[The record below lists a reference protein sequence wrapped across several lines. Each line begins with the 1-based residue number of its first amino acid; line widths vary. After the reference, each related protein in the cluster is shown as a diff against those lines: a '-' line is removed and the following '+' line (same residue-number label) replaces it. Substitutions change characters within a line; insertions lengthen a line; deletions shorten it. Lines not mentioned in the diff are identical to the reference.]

1 MSKSLTMKFNKVQPR
16 GGDDENKQVPNPRS
30 SPLQP
35 RTQGENKSERT
46 SLKATLTSIPSEEA
60 HLRAP
65 DHISGENLL
74 RDQTTNPRP
83 PNAAESPRRM
93 AEQKGTGA
101 EQEGLVSPKSKPPG
115 APPVSECTAAQLRG
129 LVRRLRL
136 RTALC
141 GRRLAEGGLSSEAS
155 PPTAQPTAVRCAQDP
170 RGPTPQ
176 ERVRLPSSI
185 DSCTA
190 SACAEWVAARGSAPQ
205 RRRRGHRACSQGDT
219 EAGGGGRGDLLR
231 PQTQEGSGRTRP
243 ARSTG
248 PGSASAWS
256 GTRGYK
262 GDAGLKGQNR
272 PQGFTQMMQ
281 NTQPRAKGM
290 DPHELARHYRSST
303 KFQLD
308 VASVIPLDV
317 FGLFFGFN
325 PIFRINRILKYRSFF
340 EFNHCLESIMNR
352 AYIYRVARTA
362 GCLLFALHVN
372 ACIYYWASDHQG
384 IGTTRWVYNGEGNMY
399 LRCYYWAVRS
409 LITIGG
415 LPEPQTLFEIVF
427 QLLNFFLGVFVVS
440 SLIGQ
445 MRDVIGAATAAQ
457 SNFRASLDRTVT
469 YMHSYAI
476 PRRVRA
482 RVQAWYEY
490 TWDAQRM
497 LDESDLLEALPAA
510 MQSALAVDM
519 NFSILSNIDL
529 FKGCDTQMLHDLLL
543 RLRSTV
549 CLPGDFVCRKGEI
562 GKEMYIVKQGEVRV
576 LGGADGAQVLV
587 TLKAGTVFGE
597 ISLLAA
603 TGSRRTASV
612 VAHGFVHLLA
622 LDRNALRET
631 LVHYP
636 DSEKLLME
644 KARALLGSDL
654 SHARTCLPLP
664 TKTRDTR
671 ALWTLGERTTQ
682 ENSESSAGGE
692 GRGRGCED
700 AGRAAEGPLGRS
712 GCRAGAVPAEDR
724 LPLARGQRHP
734 AEPPASPTPSPQLL
748 PGQGGGADHGSRGK
762 GSE

>member
-1 MSKSLTMKFNKVQPR
+1 MKFNKVRPR

-30 SPLQP
+30 SPLRP
-35 RTQGENKSERT
+35 RTQGESKSERT
-46 SLKATLTSIPSEEA
+46 SLEATLTSIPSEEA

-65 DHISGENLL
+65 DNTSGENLL
-74 RDQTTNPRP
+74 RDQTANPRS
-83 PNAAESPRRM
+83 PNAAEPPRRI

-115 APPVSECTAAQLRG
+115 APPVSECAAAQLRG

-155 PPTAQPTAVRCAQDP
+155 PPTGKPWSSAQPPAVRCAQDH
-170 RGPTPQ
+170 RGPTPR
-176 ERVRLPSSI
+176 ERARLPGST

-190 SACAEWVAARGSAPQ
+190 GLDHAAAPPGPRSLLWLLLVAA
-205 RRRRGHRACSQGDT
+205 ACGWNC
-219 EAGGGGRGDLLR
+219 GLL
-231 PQTQEGSGRTRP
+231 P
-243 ARSTG
+243 ARLAFPWQS
-248 PGSASAWS
+248 PRSARYWLAAD
-256 GTRGYK
+256 GVCDLIYLC
-262 GDAGLKGQNR
+262 DALLV
-272 PQGFTQMMQ
+272 
-281 NTQPRAKGM
+281 QPRRQGLRGGDVIM

-340 EFNHCLESIMNR
+340 EFNHHLESIMNR

-384 IGTTRWVYNGEGNMY
+384 FGTTRWVYNGEGNMY

-457 SNFRASLDRTVT
+457 NNFRASLDRTVT

-476 PRRVRA
+476 PRRVQA
-482 RVQAWYEY
+482 RVRAWYEY

-519 NFSILSNIDL
+519 NFSVLNNIDL

-543 RLRSTV
+543 RLRPTV

-576 LGGADGAQVLV
+576 LGGAHEAQVLV

-612 VAHGFVHLLA
+612 VAHGFVHLLT
-622 LDRNALRET
+622 LDRKALRET

-636 DSEKLLME
+636 DSEKLLVE
-644 KARALLGSDL
+644 KARCAPRPPRGVALHPRGDRRCSAATSPTQGLAFLFPPRPETPEPCGL
-654 SHARTCLPLP
+654 SEREPRR
-664 TKTRDTR
+664 KTASPPQEERAEDEAVKMQEELWRDHR
-671 ALWTLGERTTQ
+671 
-682 ENSESSAGGE
+682 
-692 GRGRGCED
+692 
-700 AGRAAEGPLGRS
+700 AGRDAEQVLSPQRTGS
-712 GCRAGAVPAEDR
+712 HWSE
-724 LPLARGQRHP
+724 GQRHP

-748 PGQGGGADHGSRGK
+748 PGRGGGADHGSRGK
-762 GSE
+762 GSD

>member
-1 MSKSLTMKFNKVQPR
+1 MEAVRAREAQVKPR
-16 GGDDENKQVPNPRS
+16 KEGGD
-30 SPLQP
+30 
-35 RTQGENKSERT
+35 
-46 SLKATLTSIPSEEA
+46 
-60 HLRAP
+60 
-65 DHISGENLL
+65 
-74 RDQTTNPRP
+74 
-83 PNAAESPRRM
+83 
-93 AEQKGTGA
+93 
-101 EQEGLVSPKSKPPG
+101 PKSKPPG
-115 APPVSECTAAQLRG
+115 APPVSECAAAQLRG

-136 RTALC
+136 QTALC

-155 PPTAQPTAVRCAQDP
+155 PPTGKPWSSAQPTAVRCAQDH
-170 RGPTPQ
+170 RGLKPQ

-185 DSCTA
+185 DSCTGALTALPAVLRTCPGLVAPAGELDVEPVPPQA
-190 SACAEWVAARGSAPQ
+190 SGLRGP
-205 RRRRGHRACSQGDT
+205 
-219 EAGGGGRGDLLR
+219 
-231 PQTQEGSGRTRP
+231 
-243 ARSTG
+243 
-248 PGSASAWS
+248 
-256 GTRGYK
+256 
-262 GDAGLKGQNR
+262 
-272 PQGFTQMMQ
+272 
-281 NTQPRAKGM
+281 M

-340 EFNHCLESIMNR
+340 EFNHRLESIMNR

-372 ACIYYWASDHQG
+372 ACIYYWASNHQG

-457 SNFRASLDRTVT
+457 NNFRASLDRTVT

-519 NFSILSNIDL
+519 NFSILNNIDL

-622 LDRNALRET
+622 LDRKSLRET

-636 DSEKLLME
+636 DSEKLLVE
-644 KARALLGSDL
+644 KARCAPRPPRGIAL
-654 SHARTCLPLP
+654 RP
-664 TKTRDTR
+664 
-671 ALWTLGERTTQ
+671 
-682 ENSESSAGGE
+682 
-692 GRGRGCED
+692 RGDG
-700 AGRAAEGPLGRS
+700 AGRAGSLVHDTTRTWSSAVGCAWGHGPS
-712 GCRAGAVPAEDR
+712 KATPVPPSQPPSHASPQGTAR
-724 LPLARGQRHP
+724 QRPLPRKDLPSSSHQDQRHP
-734 AEPPASPTPSPQLL
+734 SPVDSRRANHAGEKGLRPRETWPNAPPSQCTPTYPLPPILLPLTGSEESVGEERLEFLPETSPQ
-748 PGQGGGADHGSRGK
+748 GENHTFYSIFMAFC
-762 GSE
+762 

>member
-1 MSKSLTMKFNKVQPR
+1 
-16 GGDDENKQVPNPRS
+16 
-30 SPLQP
+30 
-35 RTQGENKSERT
+35 
-46 SLKATLTSIPSEEA
+46 
-60 HLRAP
+60 
-65 DHISGENLL
+65 
-74 RDQTTNPRP
+74 
-83 PNAAESPRRM
+83 
-93 AEQKGTGA
+93 
-101 EQEGLVSPKSKPPG
+101 SPKSKPPG
-115 APPVSECTAAQLRG
+115 APPVSECAAAQLRG

-136 RTALC
+136 QTALC

-155 PPTAQPTAVRCAQDP
+155 PPTGKPWSSGAGRRSWGMCMVQDGARFPAVLCWKVASYHSFLK
-170 RGPTPQ
+170 

-185 DSCTA
+185 DSCT
-190 SACAEWVAARGSAPQ
+190 E
-205 RRRRGHRACSQGDT
+205 
-219 EAGGGGRGDLLR
+219 
-231 PQTQEGSGRTRP
+231 RTRI
-243 ARSTG
+243 RWKT
-248 PGSASAWS
+248 SAHLLLPLVSWLCISLSLFPDDFLSLNHHSICTEVVADGILIFETHLS
-256 GTRGYK
+256 VQSS
-262 GDAGLKGQNR
+262 LKLFEG
-272 PQGFTQMMQ
+272 
-281 NTQPRAKGM
+281 ADSKM

-340 EFNHCLESIMNR
+340 EFNHRLESIMNR

-372 ACIYYWASDHQG
+372 ACIYYWASNHQG

-457 SNFRASLDRTVT
+457 NNFRASLDRTVT

-519 NFSILSNIDL
+519 NFSILNNIDL

-597 ISLLAA
+597 IRLLK
-603 TGSRRTASV
+603 GRQEGGRIYEV

-622 LDRNALRET
+622 LDRKSLRET

-636 DSEKLLME
+636 DSEKLLVE
-644 KARALLGSDL
+644 KASITR
-654 SHARTCLPLP
+654 LP
-664 TKTRDTR
+664 TGHCSAATSPTQGLAFLFPPRPETPEPCGLSESEPRRGKTTLSIVF
-671 ALWTLGERTTQ
+671 LWRSVNTFY

-700 AGRAAEGPLGRS
+700 AGRAAEGPPGRS

-724 LPLARGQRHP
+724 LPLVRRA
-734 AEPPASPTPSPQLL
+734 ASP
-748 PGQGGGADHGSRGK
+748 
-762 GSE
+762 

>member
-1 MSKSLTMKFNKVQPR
+1 MATHKQALLSALC
-16 GGDDENKQVPNPRS
+16 GDC
-30 SPLQP
+30 
-35 RTQGENKSERT
+35 
-46 SLKATLTSIPSEEA
+46 
-60 HLRAP
+60 
-65 DHISGENLL
+65 LL
-74 RDQTTNPRP
+74 ACCR
-83 PNAAESPRRM
+83 
-93 AEQKGTGA
+93 
-101 EQEGLVSPKSKPPG
+101 PKSKPPG
-115 APPVSECTAAQLRG
+115 APPVSECPAAQLRG

-155 PPTAQPTAVRCAQDP
+155 PPTGKPWSSAQPTAVRCAQDP

-185 DSCTA
+185 DSCTGRR
-190 SACAEWVAARGSAPQ
+190 SLLWLLLVAA
-205 RRRRGHRACSQGDT
+205 ACGWNC
-219 EAGGGGRGDLLR
+219 GLL
-231 PQTQEGSGRTRP
+231 P
-243 ARSTG
+243 ARLAFPWQT
-248 PGSASAWS
+248 PRSAHYWLAAD
-256 GTRGYK
+256 GVCDLIYLC
-262 GDAGLKGQNR
+262 DALLV
-272 PQGFTQMMQ
+272 
-281 NTQPRAKGM
+281 QPRRQVLRGGDVIM

-340 EFNHCLESIMNR
+340 EFNHRLESIMNR

-457 SNFRASLDRTVT
+457 NNFRASLDRAVT

-482 RVQAWYEY
+482 RVRAWYEY

-497 LDESDLLEALPAA
+497 LDESDLLEALPTA

-519 NFSILSNIDL
+519 NFSILSNINL

-576 LGGADGAQVLV
+576 LGGTDGAQVLV

-622 LDRNALRET
+622 LDRKSLRET

-636 DSEKLLME
+636 DSEKLLVE

-654 SHARTCLPLP
+654 SHARICLPLP
-664 TKTRDTR
+664 TKTKETR
-671 ALWTLGERTTQ
+671 ALWTLGEQTTQ

-692 GRGRGCED
+692 GRGQGCED
-700 AGRAAEGPLGRS
+700 AGRAAEGPPGRS
-712 GCRAGAVPAEDR
+712 GCRAGAVPTEDR
-724 LPLARGQRHP
+724 LPLVRRA
-734 AEPPASPTPSPQLL
+734 ASPS
-748 PGQGGGADHGSRGK
+748 
-762 GSE
+762 